1 MDKFLRLKKALDFS
15 LKKYLGKYSI
25 CMFCTLIYTIAA
37 LAYPSILSLIIDQG
51 VAQSNIENIFKF
63 TFLFLIIGIVM
74 NISYYFQK
82 VSFTKLSQNIVI
94 DVQNKLLKML
104 TTVEYNFWTEHK
116 VGDVLTVIQ
125 HDVGKLES
133 LLTTMVSDFFVNL
146 FVAVGVGSYLI
157 YIDFTIGIVLIALTL
172 IFVGVQRFFGIR
184 AKKHMVELRNQQGDV
199 ISYTNEIVNHLPV
212 IQMIGLSRISE
223 EKFCSLNYTYKK
235 KIINQTKL
243 ITNVQNV
250 SMLFSTLGIFS
261 VLLIGSIKVFNGD
274 MTVGLLFSLTMYVQR
289 LYNPIISLSNTYI
302 SIKNIIPILEKI
314 LGIFETSDYI
324 KRGDINAGDI
334 HGELIIKNLKF
345 RYRDGKNYVFNNYNM
360 KINAGNIIGIV
371 GENGTGKTTLLRLMS
386 RLCSPLEGKIILDG
400 KELDKY
406 DYEFL
411 WKQIGI
417 MPQETYIP
425 RGKIKDALN
434 IINQKQYELAKQ
446 LLNDLHFSLK
456 RFPLGLETEIGENAI
471 ALSGGERQK
480 LSFIRLLL
488 QEKNMYILDEPTA
501 ALDLESEDVILRL
514 IKEHMSQKTCI
525 IITHR
530 PKLLEVC
537 NSIIKM

>member
-51 VAQSNIENIFKF
+51 VTPKNIENIFKF
-63 TFLFLIIGIVM
+63 TLLFLIIGIVM

-146 FVAVGVGSYLI
+146 FVAIGVGSYLI
-157 YIDFTIGIVLIALTL
+157 YIDFTIGIVLIVLTL

-199 ISYTNEIVNHLPV
+199 ISYTNEIINHMPV

-223 EKFCSLNYTYKK
+223 QKFCSLNCTYKK

-324 KRGDINAGDI
+324 KRGNINAGDI
-334 HGELIIKNLKF
+334 YGELIIKNLKF

-360 KINAGNIIGIV
+360 KINAGSIIGIV

-425 RGKIKDALN
+425 RGKIKDVLD
-434 IINQKQYELAKQ
+434 ITNQKQYELAKQ
-446 LLNDLHFSLK
+446 LLNELRFSSK

-514 IKEHMSQKTCI
+514 IKEYMSQKTCI

-530 PKLLEVC
+530 PKLLEIC